1 MGKRIAAT
9 SSLGLLVRYRDF
21 GLVWTAGL
29 ISMVGDWVLWIVL
42 PIRVYELTGSSLA
55 TAGLVASA
63 VGPRIVFGSF
73 AGVFVDRWD
82 RRRTMM
88 FASLL
93 QAVVI
98 VPLLLIDA
106 REAIWVAYPVIALAS
121 TFATFSEPAENAF
134 LPRLVPEEELVAANA
149 LNALNNNLARLVGP
163 AVGGVL
169 YLAGGLTLVTVA
181 DSATFLVAALLLAL
195 VRAVGRPDRSEHAD
209 DEPTTPA
216 GALARVGHEWV
227 DGLKTIR
234 RSRPVLVILAVSGAT
249 AIGEGIFA
257 VMFLI
262 WVTEAL
268 SGGVPQL
275 GWFMSAQAIGGLLGA
290 LVIGSVARRF
300 TPERL
305 FGLGLFAFGI
315 LDLLL
320 FNYPLVLSG
329 IALGLVLIVL
339 VGIPSVA
346 ASSGGQTLIQRD
358 VPDRYRGRVFA
369 ALGTTS
375 ATLMLV
381 ATLVAGVV
389 GQTVGPIAM
398 LNVQGAVYVVSG
410 VVVLVLLAPARLA
423 RAARVRDPLQ
433 PLPVSAASSASA
445 SSGEKPHGPGLP
457 G

>member
-1 MGKRIAAT
+1 MMGKRIAAT

-29 ISMVGDWVLWIVL
+29 ISMMGDWVLWIVL

-55 TAGLVASA
+55 TAGLVAAA

-98 VPLLLIDA
+98 VPLLLIDD
-106 REAIWVAYPVIALAS
+106 RGAIWLAYPVIALAS
-121 TFATFSEPAENAF
+121 TLATFSEPAENAF
-134 LPRLVPEEELVAANA
+134 LPRLVPEKELVAANA

-216 GALARVGHEWV
+216 GALARVAHEWI
-227 DGLKTIR
+227 DGLRTIR
-234 RSRPVLVILAVSGAT
+234 RSQPVLVILGVSGAT
-249 AIGEGIFA
+249 AVGEGIFA

-268 SGGVPQL
+268 S
-275 GWFMSAQAIGGLLGA
+275 
-290 LVIGSVARRF
+290 
-300 TPERL
+300 
-305 FGLGLFAFGI
+305 
-315 LDLLL
+315 
-320 FNYPLVLSG
+320 
-329 IALGLVLIVL
+329 
-339 VGIPSVA
+339 
-346 ASSGGQTLIQRD
+346 
-358 VPDRYRGRVFA
+358 
-369 ALGTTS
+369 
-375 ATLMLV
+375 
-381 ATLVAGVV
+381 
-389 GQTVGPIAM
+389 
-398 LNVQGAVYVVSG
+398 
-410 VVVLVLLAPARLA
+410 
-423 RAARVRDPLQ
+423 
-433 PLPVSAASSASA
+433 
-445 SSGEKPHGPGLP
+445 
-457 G
+457 

>member
-1 MGKRIAAT
+1 MGKRIASS
-9 SSLGLLVRYRDF
+9 SSLRLLVHQRDF

-29 ISMVGDWVLWIVL
+29 ISMIGDWVLWVVL

-55 TAGLVASA
+55 TAGLVASL

-88 FASLL
+88 IASVL
-93 QAVVI
+93 QAAAI
-98 VPLLLIDA
+98 VPLLLVDA
-106 REAIWVAYPVIALAS
+106 RGTIWIAYPVMALAATLS
-121 TFATFSEPAENAF
+121 TFSEPAENAF
-134 LPRLVPEEELVAANA
+134 LPRLVPETELVQANA

-163 AVGGVL
+163 ALGGLL
-169 YLAGGLTLVTVA
+169 YLGGGLTLVTVA
-181 DSATFLVAALLLAL
+181 DAATFLGAALLLAL
-195 VRAVGRPDRSEHAD
+195 VRVGGKADRAEHGA
-209 DEPTTPA
+209 DEPTTPG
-216 GALARVGHEWV
+216 GALARMGHEWV
-227 DGLKTIR
+227 EGLRSIR
-234 RSRPVLVILAVSGAT
+234 RSRPVSVILVVSGAT
-249 AIGEGIFA
+249 AIGEGIFS

-262 WVTEAL
+262 WVTQAL

-275 GWFMSAQAIGGLLGA
+275 GWFMSAQAVGGLLGA
-290 LVIGSVARRF
+290 LVIGSFARRF

-305 FGLGLFAFGI
+305 FGCGLLAFGI

-346 ASSGGQTLIQRD
+346 ASSGGQTLLQRE

-375 ATLMLV
+375 AALMLV
-381 ATLVAGVV
+381 ATLAAGVV
-389 GQTVGPIAM
+389 GETVGPIAM
-398 LNVQGAVYVVSG
+398 LNIQGAAYVVSG
-410 VVVLVLLAPARLA
+410 VVVLVLLAPLRLA
-423 RAARVRDPLQ
+423 QEHGRGAGQSRST
-433 PLPVSAASSASA
+433 SATSTVSA
-445 SSGEKPHGPGLP
+445 SSGEKPQGPGLP